1 MIPLLL
7 PPLLAF
13 QVWDA
18 FGWVGQAVFTWRTV
32 EQWVSS
38 ERAKKVV
45 VPAAFWAW
53 SLAGSVFL
61 LVYAVYRREPV
72 YLLGTLVNG
81 CIFGRNY
88 ALSRRGATPAPG
100 RRALWPAALGVVLFV
115 AVVIEAIGPNH
126 GLVRF
131 NFDLLWLVVGFAGQA
146 FWIGRLVLQSQA
158 SERLGR
164 PVLPASYFWFSVWG
178 ALLLFA
184 YAIYRVDWVNMAAY
198 GPNVIPY
205 ARNLVLLRRQRAS
218 GGVGTGEGAGGGGA
232 VIERPPST
240 EPA

>member
-1 MIPLLL
+1 VSLPLLV
-7 PPLLAF
+7 PILAL

-18 FGWVGQAVFTWRTV
+18 FGGVGQAIFTWRTV
-32 EQWVSS
+32 EQWISS

-61 LVYAVYRREPV
+61 LVYAVYRRDPV
-72 YLLGTLVNG
+72 YVLGTLVNG
-81 CIFGRNY
+81 CIFARNY
-88 ALSRRGATPAPG
+88 QLSRRGAAPVPG
-100 RRALWPAALGVVLFV
+100 RRALWPAALGLVLFV

-146 FWIGRLVLQSQA
+146 FWIGRLVLQSMA

-205 ARNLVLLRRQRAS
+205 ARNLVLLRRRRAS
-218 GGVGTGEGAGGGGA
+218 DGEGAGGSAATNGPA
-232 VIERPPST
+232 PAAERAS
-240 EPA
+240 A

>member
-1 MIPLLL
+1 MSFVPLV
-7 PPLLAF
+7 PILAF

-18 FGWVGQAVFTWRTV
+18 FGWVGQGVFTWRTV
-32 EQWVSS
+32 EQWISS
-38 ERAKKVV
+38 EKAKKVV

-81 CIFGRNY
+81 CIFARNY
-88 ALSRRGATPAPG
+88 QLSRKGAAPAAG
-100 RRALWPAALGVVLFV
+100 RRALWPAALGLVLFV
-115 AVVIEAIGPNH
+115 AIVIEAIGPNH

-131 NFDLLWLVVGFAGQA
+131 DYALLWLAVGFAGQA
-146 FWIGRLVLQSQA
+146 FWIGRLVLQSIA
-158 SERLGR
+158 SERVGR
-164 PVLPASYFWFSVWG
+164 PVLPASYFWCSVAG

-205 ARNLVLLRRQRAS
+205 ARNLMLMRKRRPSDAEGARGSGATPGAAPATERAS
-218 GGVGTGEGAGGGGA
+218 A
-232 VIERPPST
+232 
-240 EPA
+240 

>member
-1 MIPLLL
+1 VSVPLLV
-7 PPLLAF
+7 PFLAL

-18 FGWVGQAVFTWRTV
+18 FGWVGQGVFTWRTV
-32 EQWVSS
+32 EQWISS
-38 ERAKKVV
+38 EKARRVV
-45 VPAAFWAW
+45 VPATFWAW

-81 CIFGRNY
+81 CLFARNY
-88 ALSRRGATPAPG
+88 RLSRRGAAPVPG
-100 RRALWPAALGVVLFV
+100 RRALWPAALGVVLFAAIV
-115 AVVIEAIGPNH
+115 VEAVGPNH

-131 NFDLLWLVVGFAGQA
+131 DYALLWLAVGFAGQA
-146 FWIGRLVLQSQA
+146 FWIGRLVLQSIA
-158 SERLGR
+158 SERVGR
-164 PVLPASYFWFSVWG
+164 PVLPASYFWCSVVG

-205 ARNLVLLRRQRAS
+205 ARNLLLLRRRRAS
-218 GGVGTGEGAGGGGA
+218 DGEGGGGSGGTTGPA
-232 VIERPPST
+232 PSPERAS
-240 EPA
+240 A